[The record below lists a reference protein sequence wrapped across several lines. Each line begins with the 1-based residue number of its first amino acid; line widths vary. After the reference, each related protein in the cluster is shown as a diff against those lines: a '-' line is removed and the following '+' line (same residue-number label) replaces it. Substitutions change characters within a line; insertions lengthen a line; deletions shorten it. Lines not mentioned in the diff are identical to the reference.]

1 MSYNFYQPTRVLF
14 GAGRLN
20 ELGENLKTLNLGK
33 KATIVI
39 SGGKSV
45 RSNGSLAR
53 TKEQLKSAGIET
65 VLFDK

>member
-1 MSYNFYQPTRVLF
+1 MSYNFYQPTRLLF

-45 RSNGSLAR
+45 RSNGSLICPAR
-53 TKEQLKSAGIET
+53 
-65 VLFDK
+65 